1 MNLEPSPSVSNSHDF
16 AMNTSNK
23 DVQACLKVVHD
34 ALVDVKAKDILQLDV
49 SSISNVADAIV
60 IASGTSTRHV
70 KALADNVAEEA
81 RKAGF
86 RPIGV
91 EGERDAEW
99 ILIDLGFVVVHVMLP
114 TARKFYDLES
124 LWRTAPE
131 SVLKILLLKKAA
143 LLSRF
148 FNIIWLLAF
157 LNFHILAGIYVRDLK
172 HFPYSEIRSNIF
184 FYRLFSIKGNSIGI

>member
-1 MNLEPSPSVSNSHDF
+1 
-16 AMNTSNK
+16 MNTQNQ
-23 DVQACLKVVHD
+23 DVQTCLKVVQE
-34 ALVDVKAKDILQLDV
+34 ALLDVKAKDIIQLDV
-49 SSISNVADAIV
+49 SAISNVSDAIV

-124 LWRTAPE
+124 LWRATPE
-131 SVLKILLLKKAA
+131 SVA
-143 LLSRF
+143 
-148 FNIIWLLAF
+148 
-157 LNFHILAGIYVRDLK
+157 
-172 HFPYSEIRSNIF
+172 
-184 FYRLFSIKGNSIGI
+184 

>member
-1 MNLEPSPSVSNSHDF
+1 MNLEPSPSASNSHEL
-16 AMNTSNK
+16 AMNTQNQ
-23 DVQACLKVVHD
+23 DVRTCLKVVQE
-34 ALVDVKAKDILQLDV
+34 ALLDVKAKDIIELNV
-49 SSISNVADAIV
+49 SAISNVADAIV

-99 ILIDLGFVVVHVMLP
+99 ILIDLGLVVVHVMLP

-124 LWRTAPE
+124 LWRTTPE
-131 SVLKILLLKKAA
+131 SVA
-143 LLSRF
+143 
-148 FNIIWLLAF
+148 
-157 LNFHILAGIYVRDLK
+157 
-172 HFPYSEIRSNIF
+172 
-184 FYRLFSIKGNSIGI
+184 

>member
-1 MNLEPSPSVSNSHDF
+1 MNLERSPSVSNSHDF

-99 ILIDLGFVVVHVMLP
+99 ILIDVGFVVVHVMLP

-131 SVLKILLLKKAA
+131 SVA
-143 LLSRF
+143 
-148 FNIIWLLAF
+148 
-157 LNFHILAGIYVRDLK
+157 
-172 HFPYSEIRSNIF
+172 
-184 FYRLFSIKGNSIGI
+184 

>member
-1 MNLEPSPSVSNSHDF
+1 MSYCPEIKPFMNLEPSPSASNSLDL
-16 AMNTSNK
+16 AMNSQAQ
-23 DVQACLKVVHD
+23 DVQACLKVVHE
-34 ALVDVKAKDILQLDV
+34 ALLDVKAKDILELDV
-49 SSISNVADAIV
+49 SAISNVADYMV
-60 IASGTSTRHV
+60 IASGTSTRHI

-124 LWRTAPE
+124 LWRATPE
-131 SVLKILLLKKAA
+131 SA
-143 LLSRF
+143 
-148 FNIIWLLAF
+148 
-157 LNFHILAGIYVRDLK
+157 
-172 HFPYSEIRSNIF
+172 
-184 FYRLFSIKGNSIGI
+184 

>member
-1 MNLEPSPSVSNSHDF
+1 MNLEPSPSASNSYDL
-16 AMNTSNK
+16 AMNAQNQH
-23 DVQACLKVVHD
+23 VQACLNVVRE
-34 ALVDVKAKDILQLDV
+34 ALVDVKAKDIIELDV
-49 SSISNVADAIV
+49 SNISNVADAIV

-124 LWRTAPE
+124 LWRVAPE
-131 SVLKILLLKKAA
+131 SVT
-143 LLSRF
+143 
-148 FNIIWLLAF
+148 
-157 LNFHILAGIYVRDLK
+157 
-172 HFPYSEIRSNIF
+172 
-184 FYRLFSIKGNSIGI
+184 

>member
-1 MNLEPSPSVSNSHDF
+1 MNLEPSPSASNSLDL
-16 AMNTSNK
+16 AMNSQAK
-23 DVQACLKVVHD
+23 DVQACLKVVHE
-34 ALVDVKAKDILQLDV
+34 ALLDVKAKDILELNV
-49 SSISNVADAIV
+49 GAISNVADYMV
-60 IASGTSTRHV
+60 IASGTSSRHI

-124 LWRTAPE
+124 LWRATPE
-131 SVLKILLLKKAA
+131 SA
-143 LLSRF
+143 
-148 FNIIWLLAF
+148 
-157 LNFHILAGIYVRDLK
+157 
-172 HFPYSEIRSNIF
+172 
-184 FYRLFSIKGNSIGI
+184 

>member
-1 MNLEPSPSVSNSHDF
+1 MNLEPSPSASNSLDL
-16 AMNTSNK
+16 AMNSQAQ
-23 DVQACLKVVHD
+23 DVQACLKVVHE
-34 ALVDVKAKDILQLDV
+34 ALLDVKAKDIIELDV

-99 ILIDLGFVVVHVMLP
+99 ILIDLGLVVVHVMLP

-124 LWRTAPE
+124 LWRTTPE
-131 SVLKILLLKKAA
+131 SVA
-143 LLSRF
+143 
-148 FNIIWLLAF
+148 
-157 LNFHILAGIYVRDLK
+157 
-172 HFPYSEIRSNIF
+172 
-184 FYRLFSIKGNSIGI
+184 

>member
-1 MNLEPSPSVSNSHDF
+1 MPNCQEIIPFMNLEPSPGASNSHDLK
-16 AMNTSNK
+16 MNSQSK
-23 DVQACLKVVHD
+23 DVQACLKVVHE
-34 ALVDVKAKDILQLDV
+34 ALLDVKAKEIIEIDV
-49 SSISNVADAIV
+49 SGISNVADAIV

-70 KALADNVAEEA
+70 KSLADNVAEEA

-124 LWRTAPE
+124 LWRATPD
-131 SVLKILLLKKAA
+131 SVA
-143 LLSRF
+143 
-148 FNIIWLLAF
+148 
-157 LNFHILAGIYVRDLK
+157 
-172 HFPYSEIRSNIF
+172 
-184 FYRLFSIKGNSIGI
+184 

>member
-1 MNLEPSPSVSNSHDF
+1 MNNCQEIIPFMNLEPSPGASNSHDL
-16 AMNTSNK
+16 AMTSPNN
-23 DVQACLKVVHD
+23 DVHACLQVVRD
-34 ALVDVKAKDILQLDV
+34 ALEDVKAKEIVELDV

-70 KALADNVAEEA
+70 KSLADNVAEEA

-86 RPIGV
+86 RPIGM

-99 ILIDLGFVVVHVMLP
+99 ILIDLGIVVVHVMLP

-131 SVLKILLLKKAA
+131 SV
-143 LLSRF
+143 
-148 FNIIWLLAF
+148 N
-157 LNFHILAGIYVRDLK
+157 
-172 HFPYSEIRSNIF
+172 
-184 FYRLFSIKGNSIGI
+184 